1 MAMINLLGI
10 HLTLLIGPT
19 VPVPAPPDLLESLES
34 VKVTHG
40 DDGTS
45 GFELIFKV
53 GRSSPLDLIDYGVL
67 RNPLL
72 LKPLNRVVLLVTF
85 GVVPQVLMDGFITH
99 QQLSPG
105 ASPGTSRLTVI
116 GEDASVM
123 LDQEEK
129 SAEHPAQDETI
140 IANKLILSYAR
151 YGLIPTV
158 IPPLAIDPPVPTD
171 RIPSQQATD
180 YEYLRQMA
188 ARFGYVFFITP
199 GPVPLT
205 STAYWGPP
213 PRLSV
218 PQKALSVNLGAE
230 TNVDQIDFSSNS
242 QAPVLLDGQVQ
253 DRLTNQ
259 ALPVKT
265 LASTRV
271 PLAAAPA
278 WLVQQPNVR
287 RRQFRQ
293 SGLNVV
299 QAYGRAQGET
309 DAAVDEAVTATGE
322 LNALTYGALL
332 QPRGLVGLR
341 GAGYRHD
348 GFYYVKSVTHT
359 VKIGEYKQQF
369 SLRRDGWGSLTP
381 VVPV

>member
-1 MAMINLLGI
+1 MMNLQGV

-19 VPVPAPPDLLESLES
+19 VPVPAPPDLLESLEQIQ
-34 VKVTHG
+34 VTHADSG
-40 DDGTS
+40 IS
-45 GFELIFKV
+45 GFELTFKV
-53 GRSSPLDLIDYGVL
+53 GRSGPLDLIDYGVL

-72 LKPLNRVVLLVTF
+72 LKPFNRIVLMVTF
-85 GVVPQVLMDGFITH
+85 GIVPQVLMDGFITH

-105 ASPGTSRLTVI
+105 SGPGTSTLTVI

-123 LDQEEK
+123 LDLKETP
-129 SAEHPAQDETI
+129 AEHPAQDETI
-140 IANKLILSYAR
+140 IANKIILSYAQ
-151 YGLIPTV
+151 YGLIPMV
-158 IPPLAIDPPVPTD
+158 IPPLVIDPPVPTD
-171 RIPSQQATD
+171 RIPSQQVTD
-180 YEYLRQMA
+180 YAYLQQMA
-188 ARFGYVFFITP
+188 ERYGYVFFITP

-230 TNVDQIDFSSNS
+230 TNVDQISFSTNS
-242 QAPVLLDGQVQ
+242 QATVMMDGQVQ

-259 ALPVKT
+259 TMPVRT

-271 PLAAAPA
+271 PLSSQPA
-278 WLVQQPNVR
+278 WLAQQPNVR
-287 RRQFRQ
+287 RRQLHQ
-293 SGLNVV
+293 SGLNVA
-299 QAYGRAQGET
+299 QAYARAQGET
-309 DAAVDEAVTATGE
+309 DASVDGTLTASGG

-348 GFYYVKSVTHT
+348 GIYYVKSVTHT

-369 SLRRDGWGSLTP
+369 NLNRDGWGSLTP
-381 VVPV
+381 VVLT

>member
-1 MAMINLLGI
+1 MMNLLGI

-19 VPVPAPPDLLESLES
+19 VPVPPPPDLLESLQQ
-34 VKVTHG
+34 VKVTH
-40 DDGTS
+40 DDSGSS
-45 GFELIFKV
+45 GFELTFRV
-53 GRSSPLDLIDYGVL
+53 GRSSPLDLIDYGIL

-72 LKPLNRVVLLVTF
+72 LKPLNRVLVLVTF

-99 QQLSPG
+99 QELSPG
-105 ASPGTSRLTVI
+105 AGPGTSTLTVI

-140 IANKLILSYAR
+140 IANKLILSYAQ
-151 YGLIPTV
+151 YGLIPVV
-158 IPPLAIDPPVPTD
+158 IPPLAIDPPVPVE

-180 YEYLRQMA
+180 YAYLNQMA
-188 ARFGYVFFITP
+188 ARHGYVFFISP
-199 GPVPLT
+199 GPVPAT

-230 TNVDQIDFSSNS
+230 TNVEQISFAANS
-242 QAPVLLDGQVQ
+242 QAPTMVEGQVQ

-259 ALPVKT
+259 AMPVRT

-271 PLAAAPA
+271 PLSSQPA

-293 SGLNVV
+293 SGLNVA
-299 QAYGRAQGET
+299 QAYGRAQGQT
-309 DAAVDEAVTATGE
+309 DASVDGVLNVTGE
-322 LNALTYGALL
+322 LDALRYGALL

-341 GAGYRHD
+341 GAGYQHD
-348 GFYYVKSVTHT
+348 GLYYVKRVTHT
-359 VKIGEYKQQF
+359 VKIGEYRQQF
-369 SLRRDGWGSLTP
+369 TLNRDGWGSLTP
-381 VVPV
+381 MVLT

>member
-1 MAMINLLGI
+1 MMNLLGI

-19 VPVPAPPDLLESLES
+19 VPVPAPPDLLESLQQ
-34 VKVTHG
+34 VKVTQ
-40 DDGTS
+40 DDSGIS
-45 GFELIFKV
+45 GFELTFKV
-53 GRSSPLDLIDYGVL
+53 GRSSPLDLIDYGIL

-72 LKPLNRVVLLVTF
+72 LKPLNRIVLLVTF

-99 QQLSPG
+99 QEL
-105 ASPGTSRLTVI
+105 SPGTSPGSSTLTVI

-140 IANKLILSYAR
+140 IANKLILSYAQ

-171 RIPSQQATD
+171 RIPSQQCTD
-180 YEYLRQMA
+180 FEYLQKMA
-188 ARFGYVFFITP
+188 KRYGYVFFITP
-199 GPVPLT
+199 GPVPMT

-230 TNVDQIDFSSNS
+230 TNVSQISFSANS
-242 QAPVLLDGQVQ
+242 QAPVMMEGQVQ

-259 ALPVKT
+259 AMPVKT

-271 PLAAAPA
+271 PLSAKPA

-293 SGLNVV
+293 SGLNVA
-299 QAYGRAQGET
+299 QSYGRAQGET
-309 DAAVDEAVTATGE
+309 DASVDRVVKANGE
-322 LNALTYGALL
+322 LDALTYGALL

-341 GAGYRHD
+341 GAGYQND
-348 GFYYVKSVTHT
+348 GIYYVKSVTHT

-369 SLRRDGWGSLTP
+369 ELSRDGWGSLTP
-381 VVPV
+381 VVLA

>member
-1 MAMINLLGI
+1 MMNLQGV

-19 VPVPAPPDLLESLES
+19 VPVPAPPDLMESLEQ
-34 VKVTHG
+34 VQVTHADSG
-40 DDGTS
+40 IS
-45 GFELIFKV
+45 GFQLTFKV
-53 GRSSPLDLIDYGVL
+53 GRSGPLDLIDYGLL

-72 LKPLNRVVLLVTF
+72 LQPFNRIVLMVTF

-105 ASPGTSRLTVI
+105 ASPGTSRLTVM

-123 LDQEEK
+123 LDLKETP
-129 SAEHPAQDETI
+129 AEHPAQDETI
-140 IANKLILSYAR
+140 IANKIILSYAQ
-151 YGLIPTV
+151 YGLIPLV
-158 IPPLAIDPPVPTD
+158 IPPLVIDPPVPTD
-171 RIPSQQATD
+171 RIPSQQVTD
-180 YEYLRQMA
+180 FAYLQQMA
-188 ARFGYVFFITP
+188 GRYGYVFFITP

-230 TNVDQIDFSSNS
+230 TNVDQISFSTDS
-242 QAPVLLDGQVQ
+242 QATVMMDGQVQ
-253 DRLTNQ
+253 DRLTNRTM
-259 ALPVKT
+259 PVMT
-265 LASTRV
+265 LASTRA
-271 PLAAAPA
+271 PLSSQPA
-278 WLVQQPNVR
+278 WLAQQPNVR
-287 RRQFRQ
+287 RRQLHQ
-293 SGLNVV
+293 SGLNVA
-299 QAYGRAQGET
+299 QAYARAQGET
-309 DAAVDEAVTATGE
+309 DASVDGTLTATGE

-348 GFYYVKSVTHT
+348 GIYYVKSVTHT

-369 SLRRDGWGSLTP
+369 NLNRDGWGSLTP
-381 VVPV
+381 VVLT

>member
-1 MAMINLLGI
+1 MMNLLGI

-19 VPVPAPPDLLESLES
+19 VPVPAPPDLLESLQQA
-34 VKVTHG
+34 KVTM
-40 DDGTS
+40 DDSGNS
-45 GFELIFKV
+45 GFELTFRV
-53 GRSSPLDLIDYGVL
+53 GRSSPLDLIDYGIL

-99 QQLSPG
+99 QEL
-105 ASPGTSRLTVI
+105 SPGTSPGSSTLTVI

-140 IANKLILSYAR
+140 IANKLILSYAQ
-151 YGLIPTV
+151 YGLIPMV

-171 RIPSQQATD
+171 RIPSQQNTD
-180 YEYLRQMA
+180 YEYLQRMA
-188 ARFGYVFFITP
+188 GRYGYVFFVTP
-199 GPVPLT
+199 GPVPMT

-230 TNVDQIDFSSNS
+230 TNVSQISFRANS
-242 QAPVLLDGQVQ
+242 QAPVLLDGHVQ

-259 ALPVKT
+259 AMPVKT
-265 LASTRV
+265 VASTRV
-271 PLAAAPA
+271 PLSAQPA

-293 SGLNVV
+293 SGLNVA
-299 QAYGRAQGET
+299 QSFGRAQGET
-309 DAAVDEAVTATGE
+309 DGSVDRVVRATGE
-322 LNALTYGALL
+322 LDALTYGALL

-341 GAGYRHD
+341 GAGYQND
-348 GFYYVKSVTHT
+348 GIYYVKSVTHT

-369 SLRRDGWGSLTP
+369 ELSRDGWGSLTP
-381 VVPV
+381 VVPT

>member
-1 MAMINLLGI
+1 MINLLGI

-19 VPVPAPPDLLESLES
+19 VPVPAPPDLMESLQQ
-34 VKVTHG
+34 VKVTH
-40 DDGTS
+40 DDSGIS
-45 GFELIFKV
+45 GFELTFKV

-72 LKPLNRVVLLVTF
+72 LKPLNRIVLLVTF

-105 ASPGTSRLTVI
+105 ATPGASTLTVI

-140 IANKLILSYAR
+140 IANKIILSYAQ

-171 RIPSQQATD
+171 RIPSQQVTD
-180 YEYLRQMA
+180 FAYLKQMA
-188 ARFGYVFFITP
+188 GRYGYVFFITP

-230 TNVDQIDFSSNS
+230 TNVDQISFSTNS
-242 QAPVLLDGQVQ
+242 QAPVMMDGQVQ

-259 ALPVKT
+259 AMPVKT

-271 PLAAAPA
+271 PLAAMPA
-278 WLVQQPNVR
+278 WLAQQPNVR

-293 SGLNVV
+293 SGLNVA
-299 QAYGRAQGET
+299 QSYGRAQGQT
-309 DAAVDEAVTATGE
+309 DASVDATVTATGE
-322 LNALTYGALL
+322 LNALIYGALL

-341 GAGYRHD
+341 GVGFQHD
-348 GFYYVKSVTHT
+348 GIYYVKSVTHT

-369 SLRRDGWGSLTP
+369 NLNRDGGGSLTP
-381 VVPV
+381 VVPT